1 MIKPL
6 AVCGALAVFVIIIAV
21 AFALSPSNSKLG
33 VTAEQFKL
41 LQPGMTQSETERVLH
56 GPPRNVLGHT
66 AIIWLPQ
73 ASGRPNT
80 AWIEPVSPAVDLF
93 VREDKPIPKG
103 GRQGLTVRAAQDYF
117 PQITSKSGHQATWV
131 SSTGLIAV
139 YYGPDGKLQHKYIST
154 VDELAPP
161 SLGHWLA
168 SRPGMIRRSFGF

>member
-1 MIKPL
+1 MIKP
-6 AVCGALAVFVIIIAV
+6 VALCSALGIFVVIAMV
-21 AFALSPSNSKLG
+21 LALSPLKSKTG

-41 LQPGMTQSETERVLH
+41 LQPGMTQAETERVLH

-73 ASGRPNT
+73 VAGRPIS
-80 AWIEPVSPAVDLF
+80 AWMEPVSPAVDLF
-93 VREDKPIPKG
+93 VQEDKPIPKG
-103 GRQGLTVRAAQDYF
+103 GRQGLTVQAAQDFF
-117 PQITSKSGHQATWV
+117 PQITSKSGHQAVWV
-131 SSTGLIAV
+131 TRTGLIAV

-161 SLGHWLA
+161 SFGHWLA

>member
-6 AVCGALAVFVIIIAV
+6 ALCAAIAIFVVIAMAL
-21 AFALSPSNSKLG
+21 ALSPSKSKTG
-33 VTAEQFKL
+33 VTAEQFRL

-66 AIIWLPQ
+66 AIIWVPQ
-73 ASGRPNT
+73 AAGRPKS

-93 VREDKPIPKG
+93 VREDKPKG
-103 GRQGLTVRAAQDYF
+103 GRQGLTVQAAQDFF
-117 PQITSKSGHQATWV
+117 PQITSKSGHQAVWV
-131 SSTGLIAV
+131 TRTGLIAV
-139 YYGPDGKLQHKYIST
+139 YYGPDDKLQHKYIST

-161 SLGHWLA
+161 SFGHWLA